1 MKLKTRAR
9 YALRSMVEIARAT
22 SVNQPVSLE
31 RVAHRTGISRRYL
44 EQLTRCLREAEL
56 VVSVRGRSGGYL
68 LSRSAEGIRVGQIV
82 EAVIGPINI
91 VDCVMQ
97 PEQCLIADVCECRE
111 IYKAINERVL
121 QAMND
126 YSLAQLAFPSKSQD
140 PRPPWDD
147 CGQVA
152 VQIAACQSP
161 CSSR

>member
-9 YALRSMVEIARAT
+9 YALRSMIEIARAT
-22 SVNQPVSLE
+22 HVDQPVSLE
-31 RVAHRTGISRRYL
+31 RVARRTGISRRYL
-44 EQLTRCLREAEL
+44 EQLTRCLRETEL
-56 VVSVRGRSGGYL
+56 VISIRGRSGGYL
-68 LSRSAEGIRVGQIV
+68 LARSAEDIKVGQIV

-91 VDCVMQ
+91 VDCVMR

-126 YSLAQLAFPSKSQD
+126 YSLAQLALRSKSQD
-140 PRPPWDD
+140 PLPPLGEPD
-147 CGQVA
+147 QM
-152 VQIAACQSP
+152 AAQSAQCNSL